1 MIKIDHLSKKYNDN
15 VVLDDIS
22 LEIKQGDVVGI
33 IGPSGTGKSTL
44 LRCVNRLETPEKGTV
59 TIGDKVIGL
68 SERKPKE
75 LLYLRQNT
83 GMVFQRFNLFEK
95 KTALENVMEGLIVV
109 KKMKKDEARAIA
121 LEELKLVGMEKWAN
135 HYPKHMSGGQQQ
147 RVALARALAM
157 KPQILLLDEPT
168 SALDPELVGEVLF
181 AAHMD
186 TVEPAKGKKAVFH
199 DDGTVTSDG
208 TTVLG
213 ADDLA
218 GVTAIYEAVRH
229 ITEAGAPHSP
239 IEILISTGEELYCKG
254 ANAFDY
260 SQVQAKEAYVLDLSG
275 AIGAAAYAAPT
286 LVSFKAEIQ
295 GKAAH
300 AGFHPEDGINSIQ
313 AAARAVAQLP
323 QGHVA
328 ESTTANIGK
337 IGGGSGT
344 NIVSESC
351 LVEGEIRSLN
361 HETAMELLATYQK
374 TFQQEA
380 DAIGAKLV
388 WEEKL
393 NIHAYET
400 PLTGVAAKHYESA
413 VAKEGLTAAF
423 EKTFGGSD
431 NNVFA
436 QHGIEGLVIAT
447 SMNQVHSCAEYT
459 KIPEIAQ
466 VARIVENLAALLED

>member
-1 MIKIDHLSKKYNDN
+1 MIDEKRIADFFAELVSIDSP
-15 VVLDDIS
+15 S
-22 LEIKQGDVVGI
+22 LEEREMADTLKAKFAE
-33 IGPSGTGKSTL
+33 IGVNFTEDHTQEQTGS
-44 LRCVNRLETPEKGTV
+44 NAG
-59 TIGDKVIGL
+59 
-68 SERKPKE
+68 
-75 LLYLRQNT
+75 
-83 GMVFQRFNLFEK
+83 NLF
-95 KTALENVMEGLIVV
+95 
-109 KKMKKDEARAIA
+109 ARIPGSIDGA
-121 LEELKLVGMEKWAN
+121 
-135 HYPKHMSGGQQQ
+135 P
-147 RVALARALAM
+147 
-157 KPQILLLDEPT
+157 
-168 SALDPELVGEVLF
+168 VLF

-239 IEILISTGEELYCKG
+239 IEILISTGEELYC
-254 ANAFDY
+254 
-260 SQVQAKEAYVLDLSG
+260 G
-275 AIGAAAYAAPT
+275 AIGAAAYAAPI

-400 PLTGVAAKHYESA
+400 PLTSDAARHYESA
-413 VAKEGLTAAF
+413 VAEEGLTAAF

-466 VARIVENLAALLED
+466 VARIVANLAALQED